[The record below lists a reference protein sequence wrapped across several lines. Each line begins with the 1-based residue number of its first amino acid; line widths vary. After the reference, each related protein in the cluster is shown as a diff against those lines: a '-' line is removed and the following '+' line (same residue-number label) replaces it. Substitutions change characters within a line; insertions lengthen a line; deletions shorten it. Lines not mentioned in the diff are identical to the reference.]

1 MSRHLVQMNISD
13 KTLHK
18 VQRIQEM
25 GDLPNRTTAIKLA
38 VDVTDV
44 LASTLGSGGKIYIVN
59 AEGAQ
64 QELLVPGLSR
74 NCEELPSSTGASSR

>member
-1 MSRHLVQMNISD
+1 MSRHLVQMNVSE

-18 VQRIQEM
+18 VKHIQKI

-44 LASTLGSGGKIYIVN
+44 LASALSKGGKIYVVN

-64 QELLVPGLSR
+64 HELLVPGFSKDY
-74 NCEELPSSTGASSR
+74 EDG